1 MHPEEYTFLEG
12 SATPLHSVVEMCQAR
27 FEKGLLF
34 VDAVEVAIDYRGL
47 LHAILT
53 CVTAGPGLGFN
64 RALLF
69 LADENDR
76 ELVAAMA
83 IGPATREEAHA
94 TWAQLASESMSI
106 EELLR
111 KAPAEGVK
119 SGFQEQV
126 EGLKMAL
133 VPPGD
138 AGNPLLQAYRDRRVV
153 KIHEPEKLGDI
164 PPELRVVFAGTEV
177 VCVPLVAKERS
188 VGLIVADN
196 AFSREPIHEHRVQ
209 LLQVL
214 ALVAGLALDN
224 ARINRQLE
232 RQARQVREA
241 LDQVRAAQDR
251 LIHSER
257 LATVGAVVARV
268 SHEIRNP
275 LTTIGGF
282 ARSLSKRPDDIERV
296 ARNADIIVEEVEKL
310 EALLKEMLDFTSP
323 RAPSFELTDINP
335 LVEAFVTVH
344 RGAAVDRRVVVD
356 MDLEPSLPKIL
367 VDRHQLQR
375 VFLNLWQNAL
385 QAMEETVAGSE
396 AIVGVRTWRVDDAVK
411 VAISDTGGGI
421 SAEHLERIF
430 TPFFTTKRR
439 GTGLGLAVV
448 KKIVDDHRGSIE
460 VRSECGMGTAFIV
473 ALPAA
478 R

>member
-1 MHPEEYTFLEG
+1 MDVANG
-12 SATPLHSVVEMCQAR
+12 A
-27 FEKGLLF
+27 
-34 VDAVEVAIDYRGL
+34 VDIRGL

-64 RALLF
+64 RAVLF
-69 LADENDR
+69 LADEGDT
-76 ELVAAMA
+76 ELMAAMA

-94 TWAQLASESMSI
+94 TWARLASESMSI

-119 SGFQEQV
+119 TGFQSQV
-126 EGLKMAL
+126 EGLKMVL
-133 VPPGD
+133 LPPAA

-153 KIHEPEKLGDI
+153 RILDPATLGDI
-164 PPELRVVFAGTEV
+164 PPRLRAVFAGTEV
-177 VCVPLVAKERS
+177 VCVPLLAKDRA

-196 AFSREPIHEHRVQ
+196 AFSREPISEQRVQ
-209 LLQVL
+209 LLQIL

-224 ARINRQLE
+224 ARIYRQLE

-241 LDQVRAAQDR
+241 LEQLGAAQER
-251 LIHSER
+251 LLHNER

-296 ARNADIIVEEVEKL
+296 ARNSDIIVEEVEKL
-310 EALLKEMLDFTSP
+310 ERLLKEMLDFTSP
-323 RAPSFELTDINP
+323 RAPSFEPTEINA
-335 LVEAFVTVH
+335 LVEAFVGVH
-344 RGAAVDRRVVVD
+344 RAGTAERRVAID
-356 MDLEPSLPKIL
+356 MDLEPGLPQVL
-367 VDRHQLQR
+367 ADRHQLQR
-375 VFLNLWQNAL
+375 VFLNLWQNAQ
-385 QAMEETVAGSE
+385 QAMEEATG
-396 AIVGVRTWRVDDAVK
+396 GVQAVIGIRTWREGETVK
-411 VAISDTGGGI
+411 VAVSDTGNGI
-421 SAEHLERIF
+421 PAENLSRIF
-430 TPFFTTKRR
+430 TPFFTTRHR

-448 KKIVDDHRGSIE
+448 KKIVDDHHGSIE
-460 VRSECGMGTAFIV
+460 VRSEYGMGTTFIV
-473 ALPAA
+473 ALPVA